1 MNENGNISSIV
12 VRISPGYVDK
22 VLESLNNSDLC
33 EVHFHD
39 KLGRIVITIEGEN
52 VDVELEKMR
61 AIQSMDHVLSAE
73 LVYSYNE
80 EELSDARE
88 LLNSAEDPVP
98 PAMDEDHPD
107 ASTVQYGGRLKM

>member
-12 VRISPGYVDK
+12 VKVSPEYVDK
-22 VLESLNNSDLC
+22 VVECLNSSDLC

-39 KLGRIVITIEGEN
+39 KIGRIVITIEGEN

-61 AIQSMDHVLSAE
+61 AIQSMDHILSAE

-80 EELSDARE
+80 EELSNAKEFLDK
-88 LLNSAEDPVP
+88 AEDTVP
-98 PAMDEDHPD
+98 PAMDEEHPD
-107 ASTVQYGGRLKM
+107 AGKIQYSGRLKM